1 MLRLAF
7 TLFWLALAGAATAQ
21 TPAPSCG
28 GRDLLAAMT
37 PAARAALIGTA
48 PYPSGNFWRATRGAT
63 TIVVAGTYHLN
74 DPRFDP
80 VVAQLQPYLYQADTL
95 LLEAG
100 PDEEK
105 QLKDDVAAHPERI
118 VNTKGPTLPEALSAT
133 EWAKLSEA
141 LRLRGMP
148 PFVAS
153 KFQPWYV
160 ATLLDLPPCPLTA
173 AAADGLDARL
183 TVLAQA
189 RHIPIVALEPWDT
202 TFHLFTGMS
211 FDAQLGMLRMSLAGE
226 ASAADLSTTLTNAYF
241 AGQHRL
247 IWEFGR
253 QNALAAPGADPAAFD
268 QLERTLLTDRTKS
281 WIPGLLAVAQGHSV
295 VVAVGAAHLGGQ
307 DGLLNLLHL
316 AGFALHRLPF

>member
-7 TLFWLALAGAATAQ
+7 TLFWFALAGAVGAA
-21 TPAPSCG
+21 PACG

-48 PYPSGNFWRATRGAT
+48 PYPEGNFWRATRGAT

-80 VVAQLQPYLYQADTL
+80 VVAQLQPFLDQADTL

-118 VNTKGPTLPEALSAT
+118 VNATGPTLPEALSAS
-133 EWAKLSEA
+133 EWAALSDA

-160 ATLLDLPPCPLTA
+160 AMLLDLPPCQLA
-173 AAADGLDARL
+173 ASAANGLDARL
-183 TVLAQA
+183 TLMAQA

-211 FDAQLGMLRMSLAGE
+211 FDTQLGMLRMSLAGE
-226 ASAADLSTTLTNAYF
+226 ASAADLNTTLTNAYF

-253 QNALAAPGADPAAFD
+253 QNALAAPGANPAAFD
-268 QLERTLLTDRTKS
+268 QLERTLLTDRTQS
-281 WIPGLLAVAQGHSV
+281 WMPGLLAVADGHSV
-295 VVAVGAAHLGGQ
+295 VVAVGAAHLGGNE
-307 DGLLNLLHL
+307 GMLNLLHL

>member
-7 TLFWLALAGAATAQ
+7 TLLWLALAGAATAQ
-21 TPAPSCG
+21 TPAASCG

-48 PYPSGNFWRATRGAT
+48 PYPEGNFWRATRGAT
-63 TIVVAGTYHLN
+63 TIVVVGTYHLN
-74 DPRFDP
+74 DPRFDAI
-80 VVAQLQPYLYQADTL
+80 VAQLQPYLDQADTL

-100 PDEEK
+100 PDEER

-133 EWAKLSEA
+133 EWSRLSEA
-141 LRLRGMP
+141 LRMRGMP

-160 ATLLDLPPCPLTA
+160 ATLLDLPPCRLSA
-173 AAADGLDARL
+173 GAADGLDARL
-183 TVLAQA
+183 TVLAQT

-202 TFHLFTGMS
+202 IFHLFTGMN
-211 FDAQLGMLRMSLAGE
+211 FVAQLGMLRMSLAGE
-226 ASAADLSTTLTNAYF
+226 ASAADLGTTLTNAYF

-253 QNALAAPGADPAAFD
+253 QTALAAPGANPADFD
-268 QLERTLLTDRTKS
+268 RLERTLLADRTQS
-281 WIPGLLAVAQGHSV
+281 WMPGLLAVAEGRNV
-295 VVAVGAAHLGGQ
+295 LVAVGAAHLGGSE
-307 DGLLNLLHL
+307 GVLNLLHL

>member
-7 TLFWLALAGAATAQ
+7 TLFWLALAGTAVAG
-21 TPAPSCG
+21 TAPGSCG

-37 PAARAALIGTA
+37 PAARAALVGNA
-48 PYPSGNFWRATRGAT
+48 PYPNGNFWRATRGAT
-63 TIVVAGTYHLN
+63 SIVVAGTYHLN

-80 VVAQLQPYLYQADTL
+80 IVAQLKPYLDQADTL

-105 QLKDDVAAHPERI
+105 QLKDDIAAHPDRI
-118 VNTKGPTLPEALSAT
+118 VNAAGPTLPEALSAQ
-133 EWAKLSEA
+133 EWARLSEA

-148 PFVAS
+148 PFMAS

-160 ATLLDLPPCPLTA
+160 AMLLDLPPCPVTSA
-173 AAADGLDARL
+173 SANGLDARL
-183 TVLAQA
+183 TTLAQA

-211 FDAQLGMLRMSLAGE
+211 FKAQLGMLRMSLAGE
-226 ASAADLSTTLTNAYF
+226 ASAADLGTTLTNAYF

-253 QNALAAPGADPAAFD
+253 QNALSAPGADPAAFD
-268 QLERTLLTDRTKS
+268 QLERTLLTDRTLS
-281 WIPGLLAVAQGHSV
+281 WMPGLLAVSEGHSV
-295 VVAVGAAHLGGQ
+295 VVAVGAAHLGGA
-307 DGLLNLLHL
+307 DGLLNQLHL
-316 AGFALHRLPF
+316 DGFALHRLPF

>member
-7 TLFWLALAGAATAQ
+7 TLFWLALAGAVGAA
-21 TPAPSCG
+21 PACG

-48 PYPSGNFWRATRGAT
+48 PYPEGNFWRATRGAT

-80 VVAQLQPYLYQADTL
+80 VVAQLQPFLDQADTL

-118 VNTKGPTLPEALSAT
+118 VNATGPTLPEALSAS
-133 EWAKLSEA
+133 EWAALSDA

-160 ATLLDLPPCPLTA
+160 AMLLDLPPCQLA
-173 AAADGLDARL
+173 ASAANGLDARL
-183 TVLAQA
+183 TLMAQA

-211 FDAQLGMLRMSLAGE
+211 FDTQLGMLRMSLAGE
-226 ASAADLSTTLTNAYF
+226 ASAADLNTTLTNAYF

-253 QNALAAPGADPAAFD
+253 QNALAAPGANPAAFD
-268 QLERTLLTDRTKS
+268 QLERTLLTDRTQS
-281 WIPGLLAVAQGHSV
+281 WMPGLLAVADGHSV
-295 VVAVGAAHLGGQ
+295 VVAVGAAHLGGNE
-307 DGLLNLLHL
+307 GMLNLLHL

>member
-1 MLRLAF
+1 M
-7 TLFWLALAGAATAQ
+7 TPGAT
-21 TPAPSCG
+21 
-28 GRDLLAAMT
+28 DVAAMT

-48 PYPSGNFWRATRGAT
+48 PYPEGNFWRATRGAT

-74 DPRFDP
+74 DPRFGP
-80 VVAQLQPYLYQADTL
+80 VTAQLQPYLDQADTL

-118 VNTKGPTLPEALSAT
+118 VNATGPTLPEALSAS
-133 EWAKLSEA
+133 EWAALSDA

-160 ATLLDLPPCPLTA
+160 AMLLDLPPCPLA
-173 AAADGLDARL
+173 ASAADGLDARL
-183 TVLAQA
+183 TVMAQA

-202 TFHLFTGMS
+202 TFHLFTGMG
-211 FDAQLGMLRMSLAGE
+211 FDTQLGMLRMSLAGE
-226 ASAADLSTTLTNAYF
+226 ASAADLNTTLTNAYF

-253 QNALAAPGADPAAFD
+253 QNALSAPGANPAAFD
-268 QLERTLLTDRTKS
+268 QLERTLLTDRTQS
-281 WIPGLLAVAQGHSV
+281 WMPGLLAVADGHSV
-295 VVAVGAAHLGGQ
+295 VVAVGAAHLGGS